1 MRQNRINLQPLII
14 SEIKES
20 VYISKIIIYRFQW
33 EEVLSYKNMREKLY
47 SNNYII
53 ALNSKWIK
61 KHYGFHYN
69 K

>member
-33 EEVLSYKNMREKLY
+33 EEVL
-47 SNNYII
+47 
-53 ALNSKWIK
+53 
-61 KHYGFHYN
+61 
-69 K
+69 